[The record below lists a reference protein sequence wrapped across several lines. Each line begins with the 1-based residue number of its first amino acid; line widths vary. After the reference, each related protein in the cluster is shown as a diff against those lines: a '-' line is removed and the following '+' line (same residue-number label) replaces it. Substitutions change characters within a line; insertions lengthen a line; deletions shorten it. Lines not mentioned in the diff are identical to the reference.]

1 MSGAG
6 IELDSSLHLKGG
18 KKCRLSSLLK
28 ARDFYACS
36 CFTFAPA
43 VLDWR
48 VRLETT
54 AAKIQ
59 PLKKLRLT
67 FLVIPFV
74 TMVGFAWGFSWFDLQ
89 AFSSRLFFKP
99 NYHSKP
105 LI

>member
-59 PLKKLRLT
+59 PLKKVEAYFFSYSFCYHGGVCLGV
-67 FLVIPFV
+67 FLV
-74 TMVGFAWGFSWFDLQ
+74 
-89 AFSSRLFFKP
+89 
-99 NYHSKP
+99 
-105 LI
+105 